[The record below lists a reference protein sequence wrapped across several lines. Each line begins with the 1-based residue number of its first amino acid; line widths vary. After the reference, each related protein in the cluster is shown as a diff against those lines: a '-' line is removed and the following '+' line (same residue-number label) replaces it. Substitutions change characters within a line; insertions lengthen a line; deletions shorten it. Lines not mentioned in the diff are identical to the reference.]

1 MDTFNINKI
10 RKKEGFKM
18 TLTELKQNI
27 ANDINMSGL
36 SIDAVYFVMKD
47 LMNEVVMLY
56 NQQKEAEAVT
66 SAISEPDS
74 EVPEEPVAAQDEKK
88 EE

>member
-1 MDTFNINKI
+1 MITK
-10 RKKEGFKM
+10 KKEGFKM

-56 NQQKEAEAVT
+56 NQQKEAEAAASV
-66 SAISEPDS
+66 ISEPDS
-74 EVPEEPVAAQDEKK
+74 EVTEEPVAAQDEKK

>member
-10 RKKEGFKM
+10 KKKEGFKM

-56 NQQKEAEAVT
+56 NQQKDAEAAASV
-66 SAISEPDS
+66 ISEPDS
-74 EVPEEPVAAQDEKK
+74 EVTEEPVAAQDEKK